1 MIHPLSLFLPDAMV
15 HGGAPNGYQG
25 TCATLWSNF
34 KAGKYP
40 GWYSKGTSAS
50 SIAPGDAVIMN
61 NGKSGDASHCCIGT
75 SNGLVSCHNPSH
87 ANVPPSSTWY
97 TGGYINAIWG
107 TTGSGGGSCS
117 HTGYYC
123 GNDGLGLSA
132 NNLYYCSGAG
142 ASPTLKTACSFTCVT
157 MPSGY
162 DDVCSTS
169 GTCANVNTGD
179 YCGSDKIGGDAS
191 TLYRCESSK
200 PAGAKKCSNGCYT
213 AAAGY
218 NDYCK

>member
-1 MIHPLSLFLPDAMV
+1 MV
-15 HGGAPNGYQG
+15 HGGAPNGYEG
-25 TCATLWSNF
+25 TCAILWSNF

-50 SIAPGDAVIMN
+50 SIVAGDAVIMN
-61 NGKSGDASHCCIGT
+61 NGHNGDASHCCIGT
-75 SNGLVSCHNPSH
+75 ANGLVSCHNPSH
-87 ANVPPSSTWY
+87 ANVPPSSTWN

-107 TTGSGGGSCS
+107 TSGSAGGSCPRL
-117 HTGYYC
+117 GYYC
-123 GNDGLGLSA
+123 GNDGLGLNA
-132 NNLYYCSGAG
+132 NNLYYCSGTG
-142 ASPTLKTACSFTCVT
+142 ATPTLKTACSFTCVT

-179 YCGSDKIGGDAS
+179 YCGTDKINGDAS

-200 PAGAKKCSNGCYT
+200 PAGAKKCVNGCYT